1 MATNLIQTKTFAFSL
16 LIVSV
21 FKILQENR
29 EYILSKQLLRCATS
43 VGAMVME
50 ADHAES
56 RADFKHKMS
65 IAQKEINEL
74 SAQWQMEIEAKYESI
89 LQLEKAYQAEKILL
103 TEDMRKKREGDIDL
117 RKKEAM
123 ELQKSKFG
131 LDGELFKKREELIA
145 PIQEEIY
152 KAIEEV
158 ASTSALMVV
167 FDRSEQGN
175 LLYTNPK
182 HDISDKVLKKMGL
195 KPGDT
200 NEGGEEEEEEEKKPT
215 DKPGSKPG
223 SNTGKGGSGKS
234 PPKRNP

>member
-1 MATNLIQTKTFAFSL
+1 MMKKIFFLTIIAVCSLTLNAQKFAYVDS
-16 LIVSV
+16 
-21 FKILQENR
+21 K
-29 EYILSKQLLRCATS
+29 YILSHIPAY
-43 VGAMVME
+43 E
-50 ADHAES
+50 A
-56 RADFKHKMS
+56 
-65 IAQKEINEL
+65 AQKEINEL

-103 TEDMRKKREGDIDL
+103 TEDMRKKREGDIEL

-167 FDRSEQGN
+167 FDRSEHGN
-175 LLYTNPK
+175 MLYTNPK
-182 HDISDKVLKKMGL
+182 HDISDKVIKKMGL
-195 KPGDT
+195 KPGETLDGKS
-200 NEGGEEEEEEEKKPT
+200 GG
-215 DKPGSKPG
+215 DKEDSDDSDAPKGGNDRTQPKTG
-223 SNTGKGGSGKS
+223 GGKGK
-234 PPKRNP
+234 